1 MSVMRSPSSSVLS
14 ELHKVRY
21 QAYYLFPSVPY
32 FQDRCDF
39 ELESLF
45 PCFMRSFVLV
55 EKIGSFLQKD
65 YLSSLPIQTIHAIA
79 SSLTSCIVLLQ
90 SRYPA
95 SPSFNLSFIERELQ
109 ARQGVSDPLLPIHSP
124 TPNPK
129 GDLPPDDPLS
139 LLQNLQ
145 QALTSLN
152 AAPLAPISDSA
163 VLVNDNDLP
172 PSYSRQVSLLR
183 GLIPDIAA
191 LKGYERLREYTGA
204 VTRLGL
210 YTTHFL
216 YQIAGLSLFA
226 DVLRLAVALLKTS
239 VYLESH
245 GSLWRLAAVAA
256 MKLFSRQTV
265 LVLLETALS
274 DPSGRF
280 LLRP

>member
-1 MSVMRSPSSSVLS
+1 
-14 ELHKVRY
+14 
-21 QAYYLFPSVPY
+21 
-32 FQDRCDF
+32 
-39 ELESLF
+39 
-45 PCFMRSFVLV
+45 MRSFVLV

-109 ARQGVSDPLLPIHSP
+109 ARQGVSAPLLPIHSP

-152 AAPLAPISDSA
+152 AAPLAPLSDST

-245 GSLWRLAAVAA
+245 GSLWRLAVVAA